1 MKSPVIKYIIGA
13 IVVAVI
19 ASYAIF
25 NADNQSNGQLAIIP
39 SLPPLPPSSPSTS
52 SPSVGNSASGPSSSS
67 TAGQYKDGMYTGSLA
82 DAFYGQL
89 QVIAVIQGGR
99 LTNITFPQY
108 PSNPGHTFAVSRA
121 YLPILAREAVM
132 AQSANVNIVSGAT
145 QTSQAFQ
152 QSLAS
157 ALAKAQ

>member
-1 MKSPVIKYIIGA
+1 MKSSITKYIIGA

-19 ASYAIF
+19 AAYAIF
-25 NADNQSNGQLAIIP
+25 NADSQSGGQLALIP
-39 SLPPLPPSSPSTS
+39 SLPSSSPSS
-52 SPSVGNSASGPSSSS
+52 SGGSPSSGPSSSS
-67 TAGQYKDGMYTGSLA
+67 TAAGQYKDGTYTGSLA

-89 QVIAVIQGGR
+89 QVMAVIQGGR

-108 PSNPGHTFAVSRA
+108 PSNPGHTVDVSRTD
-121 YLPILAREAVM
+121 LPILAQEAVA
-132 AQSANVNIVSGAT
+132 AQSANVNVVSGAT

-157 ALAKAQ
+157 ALAEAH

>member
-1 MKSPVIKYIIGA
+1 MKSSITKYIVGA
-13 IVVAVI
+13 VVVAVI
-19 ASYAIF
+19 AAYAIF
-25 NADNQSNGQLAIIP
+25 NSNGQNNGQLAIIP
-39 SLPPLPPSSPSTS
+39 SLPSSPSP
-52 SPSVGNSASGPSSSS
+52 SPSGSSAGGGP
-67 TAGQYKDGMYTGSLA
+67 AAPAGKGQYKDGTYTGSLS

-108 PSNPGHTFAVSRA
+108 PSNPGHTIDESRT
-121 YLPILAREAVM
+121 YLPVLAQEAVA

-157 ALAKAQ
+157 ALSQAH

>member
-1 MKSPVIKYIIGA
+1 MKSSITKYIIGA

-19 ASYAIF
+19 AAYAIF
-25 NADNQSNGQLAIIP
+25 SSNSQNNGQLAIIP
-39 SLPPLPPSSPSTS
+39 PLPSLPSTS
-52 SPSVGNSASGPSSSS
+52 SSSSS
-67 TAGQYKDGMYTGSLA
+67 GGSTASGSASSSGTGQYKDGTYTGSLA

-89 QVIAVIQGGR
+89 QVIAVIQGGK
-99 LTNITFPQY
+99 LSNITFPQY
-108 PSNPGHTFAVSRA
+108 PSNPGHTIDESRTS
-121 YLPILAREAVM
+121 LPVLAQEAVA

-157 ALAKAQ
+157 ALAQAH